1 MIGAAAI
8 AVSCSTGASLVSCS
22 GTLPRDDGGTDAA
35 QDGMIAAYGG
45 PFDATALDS
54 ASDAAGDAKSDA
66 TVAAYG
72 GPPQDAGGG

>member
-45 PFDATALDS
+45 PFDAAQLDS
-54 ASDAAGDAKSDA
+54 APADAKADSP
-66 TVAAYG
+66 VAAYG
-72 GPPQDAGGG
+72 GPPQDAGGD